1 MDEKYQS
8 HKNTQ
13 SEDYCEDED
22 NISEWNLFL
31 SKLGINNTLELRYI
45 RLDETED
52 IKLLKDVKEKF
63 GKEYNVGSW
72 GTHFYYSFKYLYV
85 FYAPFVLTN
94 ECSNDLLTIIWS
106 NIFSKPFECN
116 EDKVYGTAGFW
127 QESRSFADL
136 KEVNFIEWALDNY
149 QLFPTTDGRCLPSN
163 QVLCNTDDIK
173 SIADKYLPVINLT
186 NSIHESWNEV
196 LHLRNIL
203 QIEDYLTI
211 LTEIVE

>member
-1 MDEKYQS
+1 M
-8 HKNTQ
+8 
-13 SEDYCEDED
+13 
-22 NISEWNLFL
+22 
-31 SKLGINNTLELRYI
+31 
-45 RLDETED
+45 
-52 IKLLKDVKEKF
+52 
-63 GKEYNVGSW
+63 
-72 GTHFYYSFKYLYV
+72 
-85 FYAPFVLTN
+85 
-94 ECSNDLLTIIWS
+94 LTIIWS

-116 EDKVYGTAGFW
+116 EYKVYGTAGFW

-186 NSIHESWNEV
+186 LSIHDSWNEV

-203 QIEDYLTI
+203 QFEDYLTI
-211 LTEIVE
+211 LTGISKDEENAEQNKERIAKIYQRLVDLDCLTSSTKTNQIKKWSKSNKILSKDGTFK